1 MKTSESELAFVLLTG
16 LASNDLL
23 LTRADTRRTT
33 RAAADRDNLIKERST
48 HELRNRFF
56 AVRVIEEWNSLQD
69 SVKEASSAAV
79 LRRLLSIVGHTSASS
94 ANSLIF
100 SS

>member
-33 RAAADRDNLIKERST
+33 RAAADRDNLIKREEHPRAQKQIFRSESDRRT
-48 HELRNRFF
+48 EHLAGLR
-56 AVRVIEEWNSLQD
+56 
-69 SVKEASSAAV
+69 
-79 LRRLLSIVGHTSASS
+79 
-94 ANSLIF
+94 
-100 SS
+100 